1 MASSSE
7 FSIAGSVGAGKLMF
21 FNYRAKYRATL
32 PYYDRVPLIYVLGVG
47 AFGGGMGFIGH
58 NFHYHA
64 PESRP
69 GLIQQLLEMVD
80 GDNDEFMEFLVTGK
94 GVHKY
99 LATEVSQLR
108 VVKKTAWEDVSVMP
122 LEDFVVHRNGVD
134 VPIRARGKVY

>member
-7 FSIAGSVGAGKLMF
+7 FSTAASIGAGKLMF

-32 PYYDRVPLIYVLGVG
+32 PYYDRVPLIYVLGIG
-47 AFGGGMGFIGH
+47 AGMGFIGH

-80 GDNDEFMEFLVTGK
+80 NDDDKFMEFLLTGK

-108 VVKKTAWEDVSVMP
+108 LVKKTAWEDVSVMP

>member
-1 MASSSE
+1 MKT
-7 FSIAGSVGAGKLMF
+7 ILV
-21 FNYRAKYRATL
+21 T
-32 PYYDRVPLIYVLGVG
+32 
-47 AFGGGMGFIGH
+47 GGMGFIGH

-80 GDNDEFMEFLVTGK
+80 GDDDEFMEFLVTGK